1 MSHQGQR
8 CCDGCFNRLRY
19 ELEEQKKRAFL
30 ESIKPLDSRSA
41 QKQYA
46 ADRGELLGVGSE
58 AKREPASA
66 SASVASTASVLSEA
80 GERLR
85 ERGERLEKLSD
96 KTDKLANA
104 SSEFAKLATQL
115 RQQQQ
120 QRNSWW

>member
-1 MSHQGQR
+1 VR
-8 CCDGCFNRLRY
+8 F
-19 ELEEQKKRAFL
+19 ELEAQKKRDFL
-30 ESIKPLDSRSA
+30 QSIKPLDSRSA
-41 QKQYA
+41 QQQQYA
-46 ADRGELLGVGSE
+46 ANRSDLLGSE
-58 AKREPASA
+58 GKREPAAPA
-66 SASVASTASVLSEA
+66 SSLASTASVLSEA